1 VATRRDPATLNGTR
15 LGSCVLEAPLGT
27 GGMGA
32 VYLARQER
40 PHRKV
45 AVKVLHQQ
53 LTSDPEAWRVFLQR
67 FRREADAT
75 AALDHAN
82 IVPIYEF
89 GEQQGV
95 AYLVMPYLSDGSLA
109 QVLDRE
115 GSLPLTRAVRYVE
128 QIAAALDLAHRQGIV
143 HRDVKPSNLLL
154 HPDGRLMLADFGIAR
169 PLGGPDL
176 IGPAPGDEHED
187 MKLTRAGATMGTPEY
202 MAPEQARGEQAG
214 PPSDIYALGIV
225 AYEMLSGEPPFTAP
239 NAEAVLGRQVND
251 PLPSLRDDRPDVPA
265 TVQEVLAW
273 ALAKNASDRPRTA
286 GAFAR
291 ALREAAQGG
300 RTLAAASK
308 TRIPRASWDET
319 PIGSTPVGR
328 GLGGA
333 TGAGLLALSDPDDRT
348 VGSPIWRGDAGEG
361 GPPTP
366 AWPVPGGGGPGGRRG
381 GPLGPLLVVL
391 GGAVV
396 AVIGIALVLSV
407 VSQASSPFFS
417 TQAAGANGT
426 TQPAATQ
433 LPTATPK
440 PTATPFQGDWLAV
453 SDSSITLGCKGNRK
467 SAVIKLVNRGPEPV
481 SWQADIQSSGGGFGG
496 GISIDPTSGTLD
508 SHESTQVSITN
519 TSVFFGHQGV
529 IYFTPQN
536 GDAGDPA
543 AVQFNANGCGP

>member
-1 VATRRDPATLNGTR
+1 MATRRDPATLNGTR

-89 GEQQGV
+89 GEQKGV

-115 GSLPLTRAVRYVE
+115 GTLPLARAVRYVE

-169 PLGGPDL
+169 PLSGPDL
-176 IGPAPGDEHED
+176 LGPTAGGEHD
-187 MKLTRAGATMGTPEY
+187 DLKLTRAGATMGTPEY

-214 PPSDIYALGIV
+214 PPADIYALGVV
-225 AYEMLSGEPPFTAP
+225 AYEMLAGEPPFTGP

-265 TVQEVLAW
+265 AVQEVLAW
-273 ALAKNASDRPRTA
+273 ALAKNANDRPRTA

-291 ALREAAQGG
+291 ALREASQGG
-300 RTLAAASK
+300 RTLAAASMA
-308 TRIPRASWDET
+308 RIPRASWDDAPVSSAT
-319 PIGSTPVGR
+319 IGR
-328 GLGGA
+328 ARA
-333 TGAGLLALSDPDDRT
+333 TGAGLLPFDDPDDRT
-348 VGSPIWRGDAGEG
+348 VGSPIWRGDAGQG
-361 GPPTP
+361 GPPAP
-366 AWPVPGGGGPGGRRG
+366 AWPVPGGPGGRRG
-381 GPLGPLLVVL
+381 GPLGPLLLVL
-391 GGAVV
+391 GAAVI

-407 VSQASSPFFS
+407 VSQASAPFFS
-417 TQAAGANGT
+417 SQAAGAHGT
-426 TQPAATQ
+426 AQPTTTQ

-440 PTATPFQGDWLAV
+440 PTATPFRGDWLAV
-453 SDSSITLGCKGNRK
+453 SQSDITLGCRGGKK
-467 SAVIKLVNRGPEPV
+467 SEVIKLVNRGPEPLP
-481 SWQADIQSSGGGFGG
+481 WQANIQASGGGFGG
-496 GISIDPTSGTLD
+496 GITVDPTSGTLD
-508 SHESTQVSITN
+508 SHESTQVTITN
-519 TSVFFGHQGV
+519 TSVFFSHQGV
-529 IYFTPQN
+529 IYFMPQN
-536 GDAGDPA
+536 GDAGSPA
-543 AVQFNANGCGP
+543 AVQFTANGCGP

>member
-1 VATRRDPATLNGTR
+1 MATRRDPATLNGTR

-82 IVPIYEF
+82 IVPIFEF

-225 AYEMLSGEPPFTAP
+225 AYEMLSGEPPFTAHIGI
-239 NAEAVLGRQVND
+239 AMGGRGTDVAREAASLVLLDDDFASIVRAVRLGRRIYDNLRKAMSYILAIHVPIAGLALLPALLGWPLLMTPMLIALLELIIDPACSVILEAEPEERDVMRRPPRDPHSHLLSGALISWSMLQGVIALGAVITVVAMAFRRGMPPQEIRALGFVMLVGLNLALIFVNRTFSA
-251 PLPSLRDDRPDVPA
+251 SL
-265 TVQEVLAW
+265 VQ
-273 ALAKNASDRPRTA
+273 
-286 GAFAR
+286 AFAR
-291 ALREAAQGG
+291 PNRALGIGLAVLLVLLTAIFGWPAARGFFD
-300 RTLAAASK
+300 L
-308 TRIPRASWDET
+308 
-319 PIGSTPVGR
+319 GS
-328 GLGGA
+328 LGADDFATCA
-333 TGAGLLALSDPDDRT
+333 TGLAIALLLLQVARF
-348 VGSPIWRGDAGEG
+348 GWRG
-361 GPPTP
+361 
-366 AWPVPGGGGPGGRRG
+366 R
-381 GPLGPLLVVL
+381 L
-391 GGAVV
+391 
-396 AVIGIALVLSV
+396 
-407 VSQASSPFFS
+407 QA
-417 TQAAGANGT
+417 
-426 TQPAATQ
+426 
-433 LPTATPK
+433 
-440 PTATPFQGDWLAV
+440 
-453 SDSSITLGCKGNRK
+453 
-467 SAVIKLVNRGPEPV
+467 
-481 SWQADIQSSGGGFGG
+481 
-496 GISIDPTSGTLD
+496 
-508 SHESTQVSITN
+508 
-519 TSVFFGHQGV
+519 
-529 IYFTPQN
+529 
-536 GDAGDPA
+536 
-543 AVQFNANGCGP
+543 